1 MQPRDGGEVGPRR
14 LLHGVLMVIVCNNNI
29 LLLYDVVEKSLL
41 MVEDCGHGLENIYWP
56 LGCGDRRLYWASA
69 SARVLDLLQLISIY
83 LLIIGNMLFFP
94 ATSNRPNS
102 LCPYGSYQK

>member
-83 LLIIGNMLFFP
+83 LLIFGNMLFFP
-94 ATSNRPNS
+94 ATLNRPNS
-102 LCPYGSYQK
+102 FVYGSSQK

>member
-14 LLHGVLMVIVCNNNI
+14 LLHGVLMVIVCDKNI

-56 LGCGDRRLYWASA
+56 LGCGDRRL
-69 SARVLDLLQLISIY
+69 L
-83 LLIIGNMLFFP
+83 GFGF
-94 ATSNRPNS
+94 
-102 LCPYGSYQK
+102 GSGFGSVAANIDIFTYYRKHVIFSCNFK

>member
-56 LGCGDRRLYWASA
+56 LGCSIGDCMGLRLRLGFWICCS
-69 SARVLDLLQLISIY
+69 
-83 LLIIGNMLFFP
+83 
-94 ATSNRPNS
+94 
-102 LCPYGSYQK
+102 